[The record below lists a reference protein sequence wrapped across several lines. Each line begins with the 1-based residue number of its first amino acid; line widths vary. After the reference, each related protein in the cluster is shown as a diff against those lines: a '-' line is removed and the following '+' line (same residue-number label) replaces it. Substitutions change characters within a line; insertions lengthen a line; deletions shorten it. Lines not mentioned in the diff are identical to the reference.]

1 MLLLLSL
8 TLPLNAS
15 IVSAA
20 SGNLTTADTSATVT
34 SQSNTENTV
43 QTSQTTSTV
52 QTNNSTTDSN
62 KSNNSSSS
70 SSNSSS
76 SEIAAGSAAGSTTTI
91 KVLIYSGTYASS
103 SCVNGL
109 KTALDYANA
118 NNLIPGVQFTY
129 ATSTVI
135 NSATLAGY
143 DVLNLPGGDGGY
155 YYLHSSK
162 ISISAIKS
170 FVANGGGYLGICA
183 GAYAAVANVDGWYS
197 GMGLAPHINAKVVG
211 YIGNLSM
218 QITSTGQDLL
228 DRSGTLNVHHYNGA
242 AMYVNSGSPLII
254 AKYADSKTGYK
265 GYADII
271 GDYYGN
277 GRTVLIGSHLELDPQ
292 YPDILANLIAWAAN
306 VSTDSTNP
314 DPDPDPDP
322 VSGAVTLEQISSA
335 ASNVKSY
342 FDTNSKLPNYVT
354 VNSNQITTPQFL
366 YLLATGTIQANSG
379 SAAAI
384 TVKSVNSAPS
394 PAGTFKSGNIA
405 KSEFLSI
412 AQNIKNFI
420 ENNGRAPNYIT
431 TSLGKI
437 NYNSLV
443 YMYSKIMNYYKT
455 NNRLPNYVSM
465 AP

>member
-1 MLLLLSL
+1 M
-8 TLPLNAS
+8 
-15 IVSAA
+15 
-20 SGNLTTADTSATVT
+20 
-34 SQSNTENTV
+34 
-43 QTSQTTSTV
+43 
-52 QTNNSTTDSN
+52 
-62 KSNNSSSS
+62 
-70 SSNSSS
+70 
-76 SEIAAGSAAGSTTTI
+76 
-91 KVLIYSGTYASS
+91 LIYSGTYASS

-135 NSATLAGY
+135 NSATLSGY
-143 DVLNLPGGDGGY
+143 DVLNMPGGSGGY

-162 ISISAIKS
+162 ISTSAIKN

-197 GMGLAPHINAKVVG
+197 GMGIAPHINAKVVDYVG
-211 YIGNLSM
+211 TVSM
-218 QITSTGQDLL
+218 QFTSTGQDLL

-271 GDYYGN
+271 GDYYGS
-277 GRTVLIGSHLELDPQ
+277 GRTVLIGSHPELNPQ

-306 VSTDSTNP
+306 VSTDSVSDPNP
-314 DPDPDPDP
+314 DPEP
-322 VSGAVTLEQISSA
+322 VSGTVTLAQVSSA

-342 FDTNSKLPNYVT
+342 YETNGKLPNYVT
-354 VNSNQITTPQFL
+354 VNSDQITTPQFL
-366 YLLATGTIQANSG
+366 YLLVSGAIQANSG
-379 SAAAI
+379 STSAI

-405 KSEFLSI
+405 KSELLSI

-420 ENNGRAPNYIT
+420 ETNERAPNYIT
-431 TSLGKI
+431 TSLGKM
-437 NYNSLV
+437 NYSSLV